1 MNRFT
6 GKPEA
11 GEDEAAV
18 ATTAEHLAPP
28 PGVDLVW
35 YGRVAE
41 LAEEALAHRH
51 LLDAEESSR
60 LDAFLRPVDRHA
72 YAVAH
77 VTLRRLLGARLGVD
91 PAAVTM
97 ERRPCGQCGG
107 PHGRPAV
114 PGDRIH
120 FSLSHSSRTADGRV
134 LIALAEAPVGVDV
147 EAVPN
152 ASTVAEVSGQL
163 HPHERTEL
171 NALAP
176 GDRPLAFARCWTRK
190 ESVLKATGA
199 GLGEGVANLH
209 VGAGPLPR
217 PDAMGPELPCALSD
231 LPAGPGYAAA
241 VALLGAGSRDLGRTA
256 IRDGG

>member
-1 MNRFT
+1 M
-6 GKPEA
+6 
-11 GEDEAAV
+11 

-41 LAEEALAHRH
+41 LAEEALSHRH

-60 LDAFLRPVDRHA
+60 LDAFLRPKDRHA

-77 VTLRRLLGARLGVD
+77 VALRRLLGMHLGIA
-91 PAAVTM
+91 PAAVAM
-97 ERRPCGQCGG
+97 ERRPCSRCGG

-114 PGDRIH
+114 PEDRVH
-120 FSLSHSSRTADGRV
+120 FSLSHTSRTTDGRV
-134 LIALAEAPVGVDV
+134 LIALARTAVGVDV
-147 EAVPN
+147 EVVPGEQ
-152 ASTVAEVSGQL
+152 TVAEVSRQL

-171 NALAP
+171 DALHPA
-176 GDRPLAFARCWTRK
+176 DRPLAFARCWTRK

-199 GLGEGVANLH
+199 GLGEGVSGIH
-209 VGAGPLPR
+209 VGAGPVPQQR
-217 PDAMGPELPCALSD
+217 PMGAELPCALTD

-241 VALLGAGSRDLGRTA
+241 VAVLGTPARTPGPSPDL
-256 IRDGG
+256 DGD

>member
-1 MNRFT
+1 M
-6 GKPEA
+6 
-11 GEDEAAV
+11 

-51 LLDAEESSR
+51 LLDAEESAR

-77 VTLRRLLGARLGVD
+77 VALRRLLGARLGID
-91 PAAVTM
+91 PAEVAM

-120 FSLSHSSRTADGRV
+120 FSLSHTSRTADGRV
-134 LIALAEAPVGVDV
+134 LIALAEAPIGVDV
-147 EAVPN
+147 EVVPN
-152 ASTVAEVSGQL
+152 ANTVAEVSSQL

-171 NALAP
+171 NALAH

-199 GLGEGVANLH
+199 GIGEGVAGIH
-209 VGAGPLPR
+209 VGAGPRPR
-217 PDAMGPELPCALSD
+217 PDALGPGLPCALSD

-241 VALLGAGSRDLGRTA
+241 VALLGAPPKAPAHLVGRDGRDG
-256 IRDGG
+256 RDGG